1 MLLELMNDV
10 LMVIS
15 GRCIQ
20 VFSTNLGYFTRLT
33 PTPDKH
39 LKFVRHEKELL
50 WPVSPCCDLVV
61 MAWLELRELLYAKW
75 KLVKFSNDDL
85 CWCEHVSASIQS
97 ANSRAQWP
105 EICFVIFVVKSRQ
118 FSKVQEIRGQWYCQW
133 WLTLHPEDYRKHTMQ
148 CLRG

>member
-39 LKFVRHEKELL
+39 LRFVRHENELL
-50 WPVSPCCDLVV
+50 WLVSPCFDLVV
-61 MAWLELRELLYAKW
+61 MAWLELRELLYAK
-75 KLVKFSNDDL
+75 
-85 CWCEHVSASIQS
+85 
-97 ANSRAQWP
+97 
-105 EICFVIFVVKSRQ
+105 
-118 FSKVQEIRGQWYCQW
+118 
-133 WLTLHPEDYRKHTMQ
+133 
-148 CLRG
+148 